1 MNMAVS
7 TAKSAEMGFAEFAS
21 TLISETL
28 NAVVTS
34 ILTQEK
40 QVAQLAQQAQLSA
53 EEYAKENL
61 TDDILRAEILRLF
74 PSSTGTPDKSAA
86 DAGEPYTSNKET
98 GESPPIYSKTG
109 YKITK
114 SDLTVD
120 RVNRG
125 KTVIST
131 AGYNNIL
138 AAARLALAMQHL
150 AVIRTVVSRGIP
162 RVYVDNGQITS
173 KLTLRFE
180 VDSTASS
187 TSTTGSKIAGIGIRK
202 IVAQPV
208 NTNRPEF
215 LSLKADVLS
224 EVQITFK
231 TVVL

>member
-1 MNMAVS
+1 MYMAAS
-7 TAKSAEMGFAEFAS
+7 TAKSVEMGFAEFAS

-34 ILTQEK
+34 MLTQEK
-40 QVAQLAQQAQLSA
+40 QAAQLEQQAQLSA

-61 TDDILRAEILRLF
+61 TEDIIRAEILRLF
-74 PSSTGTPDKSAA
+74 PSSTGTPDKSAV

-98 GESPPIYSKTG
+98 GESPPIYNITG

-114 SDLTVD
+114 SDLTGD
-120 RVNRG
+120 RG
-125 KTVIST
+125 KPVIST

-180 VDSTASS
+180 VDSTASF
-187 TSTTGSKIAGIGIRK
+187 TSTTGSRIAGIGIRK

-231 TVVL
+231 TVVP